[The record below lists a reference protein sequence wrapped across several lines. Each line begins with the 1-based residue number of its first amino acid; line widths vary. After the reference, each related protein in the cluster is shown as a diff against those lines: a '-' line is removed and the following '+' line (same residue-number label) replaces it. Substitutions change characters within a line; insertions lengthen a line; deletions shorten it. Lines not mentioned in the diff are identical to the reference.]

1 MTFYFYIMQSKKERY
16 IININAKKE
25 NQKEALTECITML
38 LGKKNTC
45 VTDTNESRHQI
56 Q

>member
-25 NQKEALTECITML
+25 NQKEALMENMVVLIFHWA
-38 LGKKNTC
+38 KKKKKHLRN
-45 VTDTNESRHQI
+45 RH
-56 Q
+56 